1 MTDTEKFSADEMT
14 EFFEYLDD
22 LRDSGATN
30 MFGAGQYIQ
39 KRYALTRNEA
49 RNVLGGWMDT
59 FSNGLTADKR
69 AEEFLKQ
76 AEATQ

>member
-22 LRDSGATN
+22 FRDSDATN
-30 MFGAGQYIQ
+30 MFGAGRNIQ

-49 RNVLGGWMDT
+49 RNVIGGWMDT
-59 FSNGLTADKR
+59 FSQNLTADKR
-69 AEEFLKQ
+69 AEKFLKQ
-76 AEATQ
+76 AGATQ